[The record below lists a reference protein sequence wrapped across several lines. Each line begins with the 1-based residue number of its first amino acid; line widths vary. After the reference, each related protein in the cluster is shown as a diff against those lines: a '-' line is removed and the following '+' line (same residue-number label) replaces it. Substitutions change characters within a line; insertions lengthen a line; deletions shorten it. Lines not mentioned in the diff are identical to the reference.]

1 MKHTYTVRIV
11 ALLIAMMMLCFTVAC
26 ADSGDSGK
34 TPADTTTAAVTP
46 GGDTPSGDNSG
57 DTANTPSAADTT
69 SSELT
74 PDLPE
79 VSYAGKTFTFM
90 ERQIENG
97 NNVNTFFTEIYSDIS
112 LAETISNAT
121 YNRNLAIMDKYGV
134 EIDSLVT
141 LNGEIA
147 NTFST
152 AADSGDKICDVL
164 HANGTTTMS
173 LANKG
178 YLRDMNTLENINYDN
193 PWWMGMVM
201 DTSSIAGKNAFAIGD
216 TNIHAFTAVSAVYFN
231 KQLVVDLGLDSIY
244 GLVNDG
250 KWTIDKMYE
259 YCQAA
264 VSELDGD
271 NVMTKEDRFG
281 LIFNAYAWA
290 PFFYGSGQTIVE
302 KDTNDAPVLN
312 LQSETIVNIL
322 SKVVDFL
329 ADDKVQ
335 ACSSWIT
342 MDGSMEQG
350 FQSGHSLFYIQ
361 LMYTTMGLRQGDL
374 EFGIVPVPKY
384 EESQDDYYSYI
395 HNKSSYTAVPKINQD
410 LEMTGILLEDMA
422 YHSYKIVRPD
432 FFDIMLDGKVARDAE
447 SAEMLD
453 IVYKNM
459 YVCLLQPMS
468 GVGLTTDSTMRAFI
482 TSKSGS
488 ASIASTFKRSET
500 MWKKT
505 LGQITDA
512 FEDKMAE

>member
-1 MKHTYTVRIV
+1 MKHTNAIRIV
-11 ALLIAMMMLCFTVAC
+11 ALLLAMLMLVCMVAC
-26 ADSGDSGK
+26 SDNGDSGK
-34 TPADTTTAAVTP
+34 TPADTTTAAA
-46 GGDTPSGDNSG
+46 DTPSGDNSG
-57 DTANTPSAADTT
+57 DASADTT
-69 SSELT
+69 TVGGDVSDELK

-79 VSYAGKTFTFM
+79 VSYAGKTITFL
-90 ERQIENG
+90 EREIENG
-97 NNVNTFFTEIYSDIS
+97 NNVNTFFTEIYSDLS

-121 YNRNLAIMDKYGV
+121 YNRNMAVMDKYG
-134 EIDSLVT
+134 I
-141 LNGEIA
+141 EIA
-147 NTFST
+147 SRVELNANIANVFTSS
-152 AADSGDKICDVL
+152 ADAGDKICDVL
-164 HANGTTTMS
+164 HANGATTMS

-178 YLRDMNTLENINYDN
+178 YLRDMNTLEYINYDN

-201 DTSSIAGKNAFAIGD
+201 DTSSIGGKNAFAIGD

-259 YCQAA
+259 YCEAA
-264 VSELDGD
+264 VAELDGD
-271 NVMTKEDRFG
+271 NVMTQADRYG
-281 LIFNAYAWA
+281 MIFNNYAWA
-290 PFFYGSGQTIVE
+290 PFFYGSGLTIVE
-302 KDTNDAPVLN
+302 KDADDIPMLN
-312 LQSETIVNIL
+312 LQNETILNTL
-322 SKVVDFL
+322 SKVMDFL

-335 ACSSWIT
+335 ACSAWIS
-342 MDGSMEQG
+342 MDGGMETG
-350 FQSGHSLFYIQ
+350 FQEGHSMFYCQ
-361 LMYTTMGLRQGDL
+361 LMYTTMFLRQGEL
-374 EFGIVPVPKY
+374 EFGILPTPKY

-410 LEMTGILLEDMA
+410 LEMTGIILEDMA

-432 FFDIMLDGKVARDAE
+432 FFDILLDGKVARDEE

-468 GVGLTTDSTMRAFI
+468 GVGLSTDSTMRAFI

-488 ASIASTFKRSET
+488 SSIASTFKRSEA

-505 LGQITDA
+505 LAQITDA
-512 FEDKMAE
+512 FEEKMDA